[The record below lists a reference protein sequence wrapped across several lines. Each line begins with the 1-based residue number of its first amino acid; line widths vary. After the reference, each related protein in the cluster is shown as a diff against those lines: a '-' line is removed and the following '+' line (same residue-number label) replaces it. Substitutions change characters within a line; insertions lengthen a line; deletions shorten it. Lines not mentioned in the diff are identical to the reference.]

1 MKKLKIFKPSKNMV
15 DLMYLNIANIIIT
28 KKGIYY
34 NIFLGDNN
42 SIFIL
47 YNLYVFLMGCKFPF
61 NW

>member
-47 YNLYVFLMGCKFPF
+47 YIA
-61 NW
+61 

>member
-1 MKKLKIFKPSKNMV
+1 MKKLKIIKPTKNMV
-15 DLMYLNIANIIIT
+15 DLMYLNIANKKKK

-47 YNLYVFLMGCKFPF
+47 YNFNVFLMGCKFPF